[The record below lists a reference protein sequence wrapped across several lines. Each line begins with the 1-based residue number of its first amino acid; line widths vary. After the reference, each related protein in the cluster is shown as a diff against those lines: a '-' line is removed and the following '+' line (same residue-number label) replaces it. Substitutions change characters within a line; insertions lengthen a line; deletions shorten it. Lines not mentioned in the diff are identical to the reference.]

1 MMITLP
7 EVTAA
12 IHGVGRLLRLDT
24 SGYSFLDTSR
34 RGFFMS
40 FWAAVF
46 ILPGIFVL
54 GRFDPGTEQLEVH
67 PFRFLSVT
75 AIHYV
80 LSWVAYPLVM
90 WHIAERLDRLNRYVL
105 YIVAYNWA
113 GVLQIAILVA
123 IETVGQTG
131 LLPAGFINL
140 VSFVTIVT
148 LVVWG
153 GYIARTALDVT
164 IPVAVAL
171 VGFEILLAVS
181 LFQIKAMLIY

>member
-80 LSWVAYPLVM
+80 LSWV
-90 WHIAERLDRLNRYVL
+90 
-105 YIVAYNWA
+105 
-113 GVLQIAILVA
+113 
-123 IETVGQTG
+123 
-131 LLPAGFINL
+131 FINL
-140 VSFVTIVT
+140 VSFVAIVT

-164 IPVAVAL
+164 IPVAVAR

>member
-24 SGYSFLDTSR
+24 SGYSYLDTSR

-46 ILPGIFVL
+46 ILPGIFIL
-54 GRFDPGTEQLEVH
+54 GRFDPAAEELGVH

-80 LSWVAYPLVM
+80 LSWVIYPLVM
-90 WHIAERLDRLNRYVL
+90 WHVAERLGRLNRYVL

-113 GVLQIAILVA
+113 GVLQIAILAA

-131 LLPAGFINL
+131 LLPPGFADL
-140 VSFVTIVT
+140 VSFMVIVT
-148 LVVWG
+148 LLVWS
-153 GYIARTALDVT
+153 GYVAKTAMDVSV
-164 IPVAVAL
+164 PVAAAL
-171 VGFEILLAVS
+171 VGFEIVLAVA
-181 LFQIKAMLIY
+181 LFQIRTMLIY

>member
-12 IHGVGRLLRLDT
+12 VYGVGRLLRLDT

-54 GRFDPGTEQLEVH
+54 GRFDPATEQLGVH

-90 WHIAERLDRLNRYVL
+90 WHITERLDRLNRYVL

-113 GVLQIAILVA
+113 SV
-123 IETVGQTG
+123 
-131 LLPAGFINL
+131 
-140 VSFVTIVT
+140 
-148 LVVWG
+148 
-153 GYIARTALDVT
+153 LDVS

-171 VGFEILLAVS
+171 VGFEIVLAVA